1 MKAPKAP
8 TLSAYKPA
16 ERQAAPGPLFAC
28 PGSAARHLRLTTL
41 AMPVMT
47 NLYHQLGSRSL
58 DVQLASEHGDILC
71 TIGAPAAG
79 QDSAAPI
86 LAIGI
91 PLHGSGGCT
100 LVVVDHEASSKEQS
114 DHIHALLQT
123 TAEMIEHRLVGNDER
138 GFLLLH
144 FHAQQALLGGPLEAL
159 AVFDQ
164 DSRFVAANRAAST
177 LLDLD
182 EELEQ
187 LHCSDR
193 FDVQWLSLVGYA
205 SLCLVEPIVLKAS
218 NGAALFA
225 RATLR
230 QTIA

>member
-1 MKAPKAP
+1 MKAQKAP
-8 TLSAYKPA
+8 TLAAHHSA
-16 ERQAAPGPLFAC
+16 EREPASAPLFTC
-28 PGSAARHLRLTTL
+28 PGSSVRHLRLMTL

-58 DVQLASEHGDILC
+58 DVQLTSEHGDVLC
-71 TIGAPAAG
+71 MIGAPPCGQGGNAAF
-79 QDSAAPI
+79 

-91 PLHGSGGCT
+91 PILGSGGCT
-100 LVVVDHEASSKEQS
+100 LVVVDHDVSSKERS

-164 DSRFVAANRAAST
+164 DSRFVAVNRAASA
-177 LLDLD
+177 LIELDDDPGRLR
-182 EELEQ
+182 
-187 LHCSDR
+187 CTDR

-205 SLCLVEPIVLKAS
+205 SLCLVEPITLRTR
-218 NGAALFA
+218 NGATFFA